1 MSDMDLEKKV
11 EQEKDKSVDVIEK
24 QKPSEVI
31 KKKIVIMGFLILI
44 FIIIGSFYKAL
55 NPNEKKVQID
65 KEETKKFEKNK
76 QKESIIDDLGLVKEY
91 EGISISS
98 KDNKTK
104 DRIQNTDENSQNR
117 GINSNNNPKL
127 NSESIDRYK
136 ERMLELKA
144 TYYEKKLNE
153 ELQSRRSSL
162 SFRGTSDSNNS
173 QQNQTES
180 TGYSSKQNNFVK
192 NDDANGQANKKE
204 FLNSEAGKKNYNMYQ
219 EFDAISK
226 HEVKAGTIIPGI
238 MITGINSDLPGVL
251 VGNVREHVYDTVSGN
266 SLLIPQGT
274 RIVGSYDSAVTFG
287 QSRILVAWQRL
298 IFPDGR
304 SINLENFSGTDLSG
318 YAGLTGKVDNHT
330 FKLFQAVVLSSVL
343 GAGTAI
349 VTEDNNDDDD
359 WRSEAGRGAG
369 EQMLDIGA
377 NVANKILS
385 IQPTITVAPGSRFN
399 IIVHSDLILQPY
411 K

>member
-1 MSDMDLEKKV
+1 MSEKDLEKKV
-11 EQEKDKSVDVIEK
+11 EQEQSKSVDVVEK

-44 FIIIGSFYKAL
+44 FIIVGSFYKAL
-55 NPNEKKVQID
+55 NPSDKKVKIE
-65 KEETKKFEKNK
+65 KEEIKKLEKNS
-76 QKESIIDDLGLVKEY
+76 QKESISDNLGLVKEY
-91 EGISISS
+91 EGTSIIY
-98 KDNKTK
+98 KENKGK
-104 DRIQNTDENSQNR
+104 NRVQSMEENNLNQS
-117 GINSNNNPKL
+117 ITTSNNTNEPV
-127 NSESIDRYK
+127 DRYK

-226 HEVKAGTIIPGI
+226 YEVKAGTIIPGI

-330 FKLFQAVVLSSVL
+330 FKLFQAVVLSSIL

-349 VTEDNNDDDD
+349 VTEDSNDEDD

-369 EQMLDIGA
+369 EQILEVGS